1 MIPEDSERD
10 DTGGTAPVAAYGQD
24 RDARSGPVLRIS
36 NLSLEIP
43 APDEP
48 LKPVRD
54 VSLSVHPGEVH
65 GLVGES
71 GSGKSLTCRAVL
83 RLGPWGIS
91 VSGGSIVVDG
101 VDVSTL
107 HGRALHRYRGGT
119 VGMIFQ
125 EPGAYLS
132 PSIRVGTQIAETL
145 KLHTDCSWRSARER
159 AREIAGRVGLNPP
172 ESVLRR
178 YPHELS
184 GGMAQRVAIAAA
196 VICRPRLLVA
206 DEPTTALD
214 PTVQQS
220 VLELID
226 ELRRDMKLAVLFVS
240 HDLALVE
247 RYVETV
253 SVMYAG
259 TVVEQASREA
269 LFTRPR
275 HPYTQALLRSS
286 PSVVPDQDASGKP
299 RPAIPGAPPALRAVP
314 SGCPFHPRCP
324 AAIDRCRKERPF
336 LLSYG
341 RDARAACHVAASYA
355 GLEERDIR

>member
-1 MIPEDSERD
+1 MRPDGGKHTESHAASTSEK
-10 DTGGTAPVAAYGQD
+10 ANA
-24 RDARSGPVLRIS
+24 LRPLLQVS
-36 NLSLEIP
+36 DLTLEIP
-43 APDEP
+43 TAAAL

-54 VSLSVHPGEVH
+54 VSISVKPGELH

-71 GSGKSLTCRAVL
+71 GSGKSLTCRAIL
-83 RLGPWGIS
+83 RLGPWGIR
-91 VSGGSIVVDG
+91 VSGGSILVDG
-101 VDVSTL
+101 IDVSTL

-125 EPGAYLS
+125 EAGAHLS

-145 KLHTDCSWRSARER
+145 RLHTACTWPTARER
-159 AREIAGRVGLNPP
+159 AREIADRVGLKPA
-172 ESVLRR
+172 ESVLSRF
-178 YPHELS
+178 PHELS

-196 VICRPRLLVA
+196 VICRPKLLVA

-226 ELRRDMKLAVLFVS
+226 ELRHDMKLAVLLVS

-247 RYVETV
+247 RYADSV
-253 SVMYAG
+253 SVLYAG
-259 TVVEQASREA
+259 TVVEQASRET

-286 PSVVPDQDASGKP
+286 PSVSAGANAPAES
-299 RPAIPGAPPALRAVP
+299 RLAIPGAAPALRAIP

-324 AAIDRCRKERPF
+324 AATDRCAVERPA
-336 LLSYG
+336 LLRYEASSW
-341 RDARAACHVAASYA
+341 AACHVAAVRA
-355 GLEERDIR
+355 GLEEEGGA

>member
-1 MIPEDSERD
+1 MKPERSQEHMLRATGRD
-10 DTGGTAPVAAYGQD
+10 GEH
-24 RDARSGPVLRIS
+24 RPVLQLS
-36 NLSLEIP
+36 GLSLEIP
-43 APDEP
+43 AGDVP
-48 LKPVRD
+48 LKPVRG
-54 VSLSVHPGEVH
+54 VSLSVKPGEVH

-83 RLGPWGIS
+83 RLGPWGLT

-101 VDVSTL
+101 IDVSTL

-125 EPGAYLS
+125 EPAAHLS

-145 KLHTDCSWRSARER
+145 RLHTDCSWRRARER
-159 AREIAGRVGLNPP
+159 AREIAERVGLTPA

-214 PTVQQS
+214 PTVQRS

-247 RYVETV
+247 RYADTV

-259 TVVEQASREA
+259 TVVEQATREA

-286 PSVVPDQDASGKP
+286 PSVLPGCDASGKP
-299 RPAIPGAPPALRAVP
+299 RLAIPGAPPALRATP
-314 SGCPFHPRCP
+314 PGCPFHPRCP
-324 AAIDRCRKERPF
+324 AATDRCAAEQPE
-336 LLSYG
+336 LLSY
-341 RDARAACHVAASYA
+341 DTDSRAACHVAALRA
-355 GLEERDIR
+355 GLERGGSE

>member
-1 MIPEDSERD
+1 MRPERE
-10 DTGGTAPVAAYGQD
+10 
-24 RDARSGPVLRIS
+24 PVLRIS

-43 APDEP
+43 AADEP
-48 LKPVRD
+48 LKPVRN
-54 VSLSVHPGEVH
+54 VSLAVSPGQVH

-83 RLGPWGIS
+83 RLGPWGIA
-91 VSGGSIVVDG
+91 VTGGSIVVDG
-101 VDVSTL
+101 TDVSTL

-125 EPGAYLS
+125 EPAAHLS

-145 KLHTDCSWRSARER
+145 RLHADCSWRRARER
-159 AREIAGRVGLNPP
+159 AREIAERVGLKPA

-226 ELRRDMKLAVLFVS
+226 ELRRDVQLAVLFVS

-247 RYVETV
+247 RYADMV

-286 PSVVPDQDASGKP
+286 PSVSPGRDASGKP
-299 RPAIPGAPPALRAVP
+299 RLAIPGAPPALRSVP

-324 AAIDRCRKERPF
+324 AATERCSSERPT
-336 LLSYG
+336 LLSYAA
-341 RDARAACHVAASYA
+341 DSRAACHVAAIRA
-355 GLEERDIR
+355 GIEQGGGS